1 MKINPLIILLNNEFK
16 LDKKFYFIGGNEVTL
31 MEKIKSLILK
41 KYQQNEKYEIVN
53 IETIKDFVDEEGL
66 FGNKKIFIGK
76 DCKGINDENLNKA
89 RKSNGIFIFI
99 KENSQ
104 STKKIKALFVKDND
118 SYSIDCY
125 ELDRDSRIKILNDF
139 ININKL
145 NISEEI
151 YWMLIDRL
159 DSKFIFFENNLK
171 KILDLNNIDITT
183 NNIKKILTIEE
194 SGKEKL
200 FFSLLKKNKDIVELY
215 RNKILTDSDV
225 NILYYSFKYFCQLII
240 DSKSEDEY
248 IKKIPIYLFREKNYL
263 IDFYR
268 KYNSGKKKLLI
279 KLLSSTENILRKE
292 SSLSLASG
300 LRFVLNVKKITIS

>member
-1 MKINPLIILLNNEFK
+1 MKINPLIILLSNDFK

-31 MEKIKSLILK
+31 MEKIKSLILDK
-41 KYQQNEKYEIVN
+41 HQQNEKYEIVN

-76 DCKGINDENLNKA
+76 DCKGINVENLNKA

-99 KENSQ
+99 QENSQ
-104 STKKIKALFVKDND
+104 STKKIKALFVKDKD

-125 ELDRDSRIKILNDF
+125 ELDRDSRIKILNNF

-151 YWMLIDRL
+151 YWILVDKL

-183 NNIKKILTIEE
+183 NNIKKILTIAE
-194 SGKEKL
+194 SGKEKV

-292 SSLSLASG
+292 SGLSLASG

>member
-53 IETIKDFVDEEGL
+53 IETIRDFVDEEGL

>member
-1 MKINPLIILLNNEFK
+1 MKINPLIILLSNDFK
-16 LDKKFYFIGGNEVTL
+16 LNKKFYFIGGNEVTL
-31 MEKIKSLILK
+31 MEKIKSLILDK
-41 KYQQNEKYEIVN
+41 HQQNEKYEIVN

-76 DCKGINDENLNKA
+76 DCKGINVENLNKA

-99 KENSQ
+99 QENSQ
-104 STKKIKALFVKDND
+104 STKKIKALFVKDKD

-125 ELDRDSRIKILNDF
+125 ELDRDSRIKILNNF

-151 YWMLIDRL
+151 YWILVDKL

-183 NNIKKILTIEE
+183 NNIKKILTIAE
-194 SGKEKL
+194 SGKEKV

-292 SSLSLASG
+292 SGLSLASG

>member
-16 LDKKFYFIGGNEVTL
+16 LDKKFYFISGNEVTL
-31 MEKIKSLILK
+31 MEKIKSLILD

-53 IETIKDFVDEEGL
+53 IETIRDFVNEEGL

-89 RKSNGIFIFI
+89 RKSDGIFVFI
-99 KENSQ
+99 QENSQ
-104 STKKIKALFVKDND
+104 STKKIKALFFKDKD

-125 ELDRDSRIKILNDF
+125 ELDRGSRIKILNDF
-139 ININKL
+139 IKVNKL

-151 YWMLIDRL
+151 YWMLVDKL

-171 KILDLNNIDITT
+171 KILDLNNIDITKS
-183 NNIKKILTIEE
+183 NIKKILTIGET
-194 SGKEKL
+194 GKEKV

-215 RNKILTDSDV
+215 RNKILTDTDV

-240 DSKSEDEY
+240 DSKNEDEY

-268 KYNSGKKKLLI
+268 KYNFSKKKLLI

-292 SSLSLASG
+292 SNLSLAFG

>member
-1 MKINPLIILLNNEFK
+1 MKINPLIILLSNDFK
-16 LDKKFYFIGGNEVTL
+16 LNKKFYFIGGNEVTL
-31 MEKIKSLILK
+31 MEKIKSLILDK
-41 KYQQNEKYEIVN
+41 HQQNEKYEIVN

-76 DCKGINDENLNKA
+76 DCKGINVENLNKA

-99 KENSQ
+99 QENSQ
-104 STKKIKALFVKDND
+104 STKKIKALFVKDKD

-125 ELDRDSRIKILNDF
+125 ELDRDSRIKILNNF

-151 YWMLIDRL
+151 YWILVDKL

-183 NNIKKILTIEE
+183 NNIKKILTIGE
-194 SGKEKL
+194 SGKEKV

-292 SSLSLASG
+292 SGLSLASG

>member
-66 FGNKKIFIGK
+66 FGNKKIFIGR

-159 DSKFIFFENNLK
+159 DSKFIFFEKNLK

-292 SSLSLASG
+292 SSLALASG

>member
-31 MEKIKSLILK
+31 MEKIKSLILD

-53 IETIKDFVDEEGL
+53 IETIKEFIDEEGL

-76 DCKGINDENLNKA
+76 DCKGINDENLNKV
-89 RKSNGIFIFI
+89 RKSNGIFVFI
-99 KENSQ
+99 QENSQ
-104 STKKIKALFVKDND
+104 STKKIKALFVKDKD

-125 ELDRDSRIKILNDF
+125 ELDRDSRIKILNEF
-139 ININKL
+139 INVNKL

-151 YWMLIDRL
+151 YWMLVDKL

-171 KILDLNNIDITT
+171 KILDLNNIDITASK
-183 NNIKKILTIEE
+183 IKKILTIGE
-194 SGKEKL
+194 SGKEKV

-268 KYNSGKKKLLI
+268 KYNSSKKKLLI

-292 SSLSLASG
+292 SSLSLAFG